1 MEAVFCLR
9 AALVTPFKRPGC
21 LPFHPTTNLSPLGHL
36 SFPRHYRVSCS
47 HAQPPR
53 PPTPEKDE
61 GRKGRA
67 GGRTW
72 PRVAAVGAGAAFVVA
87 CALGS
92 VCLTRPAPDAAVK
105 WCTSWTAH
113 NEGPS
118 GGGGKGTMNT
128 EGNKLGNQ
136 AQSEK
141 TNLQNTREAVQQIL
155 FRKKDLSSMEKGQ
168 RKSRL
173 FSKDW
178 FQELEKYEAGMLLV
192 KMLMDMAI
200 ICFTLTVEKMTSTA
214 RTMMTTTTTELKES
228 MEDLVT
234 RAKGSWNKYKELEEG
249 FREMP
254 NADEK
259 DTPKQQPSTRSAY
272 RAS

>member
-9 AALVTPFKRPGC
+9 AALITPFKRPGC

-67 GGRTW
+67 GGRKW
-72 PRVAAVGAGAAFVVA
+72 PTVAAVGAGAAFVVA

-92 VCLTRPAPDAAVK
+92 VSLTRPAPDAAVE

-136 AQSEK
+136 A
-141 TNLQNTREAVQQIL
+141 
-155 FRKKDLSSMEKGQ
+155 
-168 RKSRL
+168 
-173 FSKDW
+173 
-178 FQELEKYEAGMLLV
+178 
-192 KMLMDMAI
+192 
-200 ICFTLTVEKMTSTA
+200 
-214 RTMMTTTTTELKES
+214 
-228 MEDLVT
+228 
-234 RAKGSWNKYKELEEG
+234 
-249 FREMP
+249 
-254 NADEK
+254 
-259 DTPKQQPSTRSAY
+259 
-272 RAS
+272 